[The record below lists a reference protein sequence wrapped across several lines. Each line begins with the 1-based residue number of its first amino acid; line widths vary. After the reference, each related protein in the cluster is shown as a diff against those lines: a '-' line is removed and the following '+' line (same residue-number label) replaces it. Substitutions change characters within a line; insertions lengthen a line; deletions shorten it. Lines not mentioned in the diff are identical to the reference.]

1 MSDKRAAAVLHHGQR
16 VRLED
21 ETGVIY
27 VSEVAAVENKSMVL
41 RLLDEAPEDAFPTG
55 ATAFIGIAGPG
66 GLSRLKAI
74 VDMREAD
81 DPSVID
87 LTPLGEFEIL
97 QRRREPRLPVSFS
110 LPCKRYRSGGWADA
124 KPLTAEDLSAGGL
137 RALAKEKFNT
147 GDVVELQLPLGSLT
161 LTVNGLVVTSRPA
174 PSPTGAAGAGAGAV
188 ATVHIAFT
196 QVPAETRT
204 AIARFVSE
212 HAMSDA

>member
-27 VSEVAAVENKSMVL
+27 VSEVAAVADKSTVL
-41 RLLDEAPEDAFPTG
+41 RLLDEAPKEAFPAG

-66 GLSRLKAI
+66 GLSRLKAV
-74 VDMREAD
+74 VDMRETD

-97 QRRREPRLPVSFS
+97 QRRREPRLPVTFS
-110 LPCKRYRSGGWADA
+110 LPCKRYRADGWVSV

-137 RALAKEKFNT
+137 RASAKEKFMT
-147 GDVVELQLPLGSLT
+147 GDVVELQLPLGSQT
-161 LTVNGLVVTSRPA
+161 VTVNGLVVTSRPA
-174 PSPTGAAGAGAGAV
+174 GSDVPAAAIL
-188 ATVHIAFT
+188 HIAFT
-196 QVPAETRT
+196 QL
-204 AIARFVSE
+204 
-212 HAMSDA
+212 